1 MSADDLQAGPVT
13 LPGWALTEVF
23 ILTGGPGGQN
33 VNKTASGVQLRFNLA
48 ACPGLSEAQQRRIVK
63 RAGSRATKAGEVVIE
78 ATRFRRQE
86 QNRAD
91 ARERL
96 ADLVADALKPP
107 PPSRKKTR
115 PTRGSVERRLK
126 SKAER
131 GQIKRMRGKPAGS
144 D

>member
-1 MSADDLQAGPVT
+1 MTTGDLRAGPVT
-13 LPGWALTEVF
+13 IPGWTMTEVF

-48 ACPGLSEAQQRRIVK
+48 GSGLFTEAQQRRILK
-63 RAGSRATKAGEVVIE
+63 LAGSRATKAGEVVIE

-91 ARERL
+91 ARDRL
-96 ADLVADALKPP
+96 AALIADGLKPP
-107 PPSRKKTR
+107 PPPRKKTR

-126 SKAER
+126 AKAER
-131 GQIKRMRGKPAGS
+131 GQTKRMRDKPAK
-144 D
+144 DD